1 LTRTAVLTPVSTL
14 EQQLAEQ
21 LSPRR
26 FQTWL
31 LGLFSA
37 AALLLAGIGIF
48 GVMHYSVAR
57 RTHEIGIRMAL
68 GAERSDV
75 LKLVL
80 RQGFKLTLVGVGS
93 GVLGALALT
102 RLLSTLLYG
111 VKPTDLLTFAAV
123 SILLIGV
130 ALLACYLP
138 ARRATKV
145 DPMVALLRHE

>member
-1 LTRTAVLTPVSTL
+1 
-14 EQQLAEQ
+14 
-21 LSPRR
+21 
-26 FQTWL
+26 
-31 LGLFSA
+31 
-37 AALLLAGIGIF
+37 
-48 GVMHYSVAR
+48 
-57 RTHEIGIRMAL
+57 MAL